1 LKLFNGGFDEDRA
14 ARATFGIFE
23 GNPVQI
29 YIQQIYQ

>member
-1 LKLFNGGFDEDRA
+1 VFDNDPV

-23 GNPVQI
+23 RNPVQI